1 MRSLWEG
8 TLRGLMGTYPPL
20 DRPWDVAEELVGRLF
35 RKGERRWPWHHR
47 EGARNEQHKEAR
59 LTVIEVQQ
67 LTKSFVTREKQ
78 PGLLGSARALFHPV
92 CRETQAVKGITFTVE
107 EGERLA
113 FIGPNGAGKS
123 TTIKMLVGILYPTS
137 GEAQVL
143 GKTPWQERQRLAYE
157 IGAVFG
163 QKSQLWYHLPPQ
175 DSFDLLARIYELN
188 PAVYRQRLS
197 YLVELFEIGEHLR
210 APVRKLSLGERMRC
224 EIAASLLHQP
234 RILFLDE
241 PTIGLDVVV
250 KQRIRDLILELNQKE
265 RVTIFLTSHDA
276 GDIEVLCKRAMV
288 INHGEVIYDGRV
300 STLKRNYIHTK
311 TISLKLGDSW
321 QGFDGP
327 GVQVLKHKGY
337 GVKLKVDTN
346 VAPIEEVVGRLLAR
360 YTIVDINVDNPPMEE
375 IIGRIYE
382 AEGQEGAA

>member
-1 MRSLWEG
+1 
-8 TLRGLMGTYPPL
+8 
-20 DRPWDVAEELVGRLF
+20 
-35 RKGERRWPWHHR
+35 
-47 EGARNEQHKEAR
+47 

-67 LTKSFVTREKQ
+67 LTKSFVIREKQ
-78 PGLLGSARALFHPV
+78 PGLLGSARSLFQPV
-92 CRETQAVKGITFTVE
+92 RRETQAVKGITFTVE
-107 EGERLA
+107 EGERVA

-137 GEAQVL
+137 GQAQVL

-188 PAVYRQRLS
+188 PAAYRQRLS

-276 GDIEVLCKRAMV
+276 GDVEVLCKRAMV

-311 TISLKLGDSW
+311 TISLKLGDPW

-382 AEGQEGAA
+382 AEGQEGAV